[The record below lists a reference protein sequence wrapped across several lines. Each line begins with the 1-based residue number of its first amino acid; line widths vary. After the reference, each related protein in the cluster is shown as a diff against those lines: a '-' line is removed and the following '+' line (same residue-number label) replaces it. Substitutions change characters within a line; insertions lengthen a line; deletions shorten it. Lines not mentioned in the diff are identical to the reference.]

1 MQQHESEIVDITC
14 ILPSRPPTCVR
25 ELARLGIGYFYPS
38 GFMTPN
44 MSKSPKAREQRET
57 LETILLHVSGYSVT

>member
-44 MSKSPKAREQRET
+44 MSKNP
-57 LETILLHVSGYSVT
+57 